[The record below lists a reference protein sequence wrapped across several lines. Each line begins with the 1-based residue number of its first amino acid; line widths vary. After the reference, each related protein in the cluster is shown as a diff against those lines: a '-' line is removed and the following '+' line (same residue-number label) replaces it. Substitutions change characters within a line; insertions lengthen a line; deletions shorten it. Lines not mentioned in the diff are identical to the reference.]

1 MDSQEPSGQEVVDFI
16 RAAFRLEQLRQDIAM
31 LFEVVSNLPQHL
43 DLATRLCLLWEA
55 RGALARAV
63 KEERRTTAEQASLT
77 PRVMR
82 YAIAAENVAQAPKP
96 APPPSPPPAPVA
108 PPAEERPV
116 AGPRRSFSGRPR
128 PSFRVAPSMNE
139 RPERPERPERLER
152 FQREEPSNSSFGS
165 ISSAIDRIFQAE
177 IQSNVSGIG
186 SFREAAAEVHSEPP
200 APPAS
205 PDPGEGG
212 DADPSSAG
220 DLGPEA
226 SAQTPVGQE
235 PADVSKTK
243 IGG

>member
-31 LFEVVSNLPQHL
+31 LFEVVGNLPQHL

-77 PRVMR
+77 PRIMR
-82 YAIAAENVAQAPKP
+82 HAITAENVAQAPKP
-96 APPPSPPPAPVA
+96 APPPPPEPPAPVA
-108 PPAEERPV
+108 PPVEDRP
-116 AGPRRSFSGRPR
+116 AAPRRSFPARPR
-128 PSFRVAPSMNE
+128 PSFRVAPSMNA

-177 IQSNVSGIG
+177 IQSNVSGI
-186 SFREAAAEVHSEPP
+186 SAPRWAAAEPP

-205 PDPGEGG
+205 ADPGEGG
-212 DADPSSAG
+212 DADLGSVADLSS
-220 DLGPEA
+220 ET

>member
-1 MDSQEPSGQEVVDFI
+1 
-16 RAAFRLEQLRQDIAM
+16 M
-31 LFEVVSNLPQHL
+31 LFEVVGNLPQHL

-82 YAIAAENVAQAPKP
+82 YAITAENVAQAPKP
-96 APPPSPPPAPVA
+96 APPPPPPPEPPAPVA
-108 PPAEERPV
+108 PPVDERPA
-116 AGPRRSFSGRPR
+116 AGPRRSFSARPR
-128 PSFRVAPSMNE
+128 PAFRVAPSMNA
-139 RPERPERPERLER
+139 RPERPERLEH

-177 IQSNVSGIG
+177 IQSNVSGI
-186 SFREAAAEVHSEPP
+186 SSPREAAAEVHSEPP

-212 DADPSSAG
+212 DAAPGSVA
-220 DLGPEA
+220 DLGPEN